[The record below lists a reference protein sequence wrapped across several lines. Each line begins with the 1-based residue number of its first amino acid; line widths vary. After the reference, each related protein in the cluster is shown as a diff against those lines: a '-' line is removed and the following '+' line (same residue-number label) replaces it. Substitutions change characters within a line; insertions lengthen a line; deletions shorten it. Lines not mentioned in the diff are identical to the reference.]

1 MKFWQSLI
9 FCEPDQLIE
18 LAPLVES
25 AGYEGVVLPDHVA
38 MPARSDSS
46 YPYSEY
52 ELDPKAP
59 FLDPWPTIAAMAT
72 VTSRLRF
79 ATYVYIL
86 PMRDP
91 FSVAKSVTTASILS
105 QGRVAL
111 GLGVGWLAEEIE
123 ILGHR
128 FAERGGHSDEMI
140 EILAQLFA
148 TGTAELH
155 GRHFDFPRV
164 FAEPRPER
172 PVPLYVGG
180 HTDAAIERAART
192 DGWMGLDFAVGEIP
206 AVISRIRSALGRQQR
221 RFAGAP
227 DEAFE
232 IILSPRAQPSR
243 ELYRELEE
251 MGVTGVILPAFSLL
265 EGDYSTLDA
274 KRERL
279 ERFAEEFFA

>member
-9 FCEPDQLIE
+9 FCEPDQLVE
-18 LAPLVES
+18 VAPLVES
-25 AGYEGVVLPDHVA
+25 NGYEGVVLPDHVA
-38 MPARSDSS
+38 MPAASDSS

-59 FLDPWPTIAAMAT
+59 FLDPWAAITAMAT
-72 VTSRLRF
+72 VTTRLRF
-79 ATYVYIL
+79 STYVYIL

-91 FSVAKSVTTASILS
+91 FSVAKSVATASILS

-128 FAERGGHSDEMI
+128 FAERGRKSDEMI
-140 EILAQLFA
+140 EILTQLFT

-164 FAEPRPER
+164 YAEPRPGH
-172 PVPLYVGG
+172 PVPIYVGG
-180 HTDAAIERAART
+180 HTDAAIRRAART
-192 DGWMGLDFAVGEIP
+192 DGWMGLDFAIEEIP
-206 AVISRIRSALGRQQR
+206 AVIARVRSALAEEQR
-221 RFAGAP
+221 RFAGDP
-227 DEAFE
+227 ERAFE
-232 IILSPRAQPSR
+232 IILSPRAEPSR
-243 ELYRELEE
+243 ALYAQLEE

-265 EGDYSTLDA
+265 EGDYSTLEA
-274 KRERL
+274 KRARL
-279 ERFAEEFFA
+279 EHFAEAFC